1 MVQTLVKPHEAA
13 APARESGLR
22 RMAIVPAF
30 NEAESIARVVAE
42 IGEVDPDLAVVVV
55 DDGSKDATAAI
66 AERAGATVLRLPFN
80 LGIGGA
86 MQTGYLYA
94 LENGF
99 GIAVQVDGD
108 GQHDP
113 RELPRLLAPIIEGRA
128 DFVVGTRWA
137 GEGDYS
143 ASFARRIGIELF
155 AGIVSLIVRRRVTD
169 TTSGFRAVNRIG
181 IRLFA
186 ADYPADYPEV
196 ETTAFAHRHDMR
208 IEEVPVQMRD
218 RTGGSSSITLVRSIY
233 YVVKVTLAL
242 FIGLFRR
249 SRPLV
254 SEDPQ

>member
-1 MVQTLVKPHEAA
+1 MSEA
-13 APARESGLR
+13 
-22 RMAIVPAF
+22 
-30 NEAESIARVVAE
+30 
-42 IGEVDPDLAVVVV
+42 DPDLAVVVV
-55 DDGSKDATAAI
+55 DDGSRDATATI
-66 AERAGATVLRLPFN
+66 AEKAGATVLRLPFN

-86 MQTGYLYA
+86 VQTGYLYA

-113 RELPRLLAPIIEGRA
+113 GELPKLLGPIIEGRA

-143 ASFARRIGIELF
+143 ASLARRIGIELF
-155 AGIVSLIVRRRVTD
+155 ARIVSLIVRRRVTD
-169 TTSGFRAVNRIG
+169 TTSGFRAVNRTG

-196 ETTAFAHRHDMR
+196 ETTALAHRHGMR
-208 IEEVPVQMRD
+208 IVEVSVRMRD
-218 RTGGSSSITLVRSIY
+218 RAGGSSSITLVRSIY
-233 YVVKVTLAL
+233 YVVKVSLAL

-249 SRPLV
+249 PTALAA
-254 SEDPQ
+254 EDEL